1 MTDDLLSKIHDNPV
15 LSEAFSD
22 PALGQVLAQ
31 LQSNPQAVA
40 AAAKDNPKVSQTE
53 PKQMDLLLLTPV
65 RQLIKNILIFFSAAL
80 CIMSIYILLK
90 RHYSVIGSSHA
101 IVTSMLK
108 IISIDS
114 KVCSRVLCS
123 HG

>member
-40 AAAKDNPKVSQTE
+40 AASKDNPKVSHTE
-53 PKQMDLLLLTPV
+53 MLLCTLYRT
-65 RQLIKNILIFFSAAL
+65 QN
-80 CIMSIYILLK
+80 
-90 RHYSVIGSSHA
+90 
-101 IVTSMLK
+101 
-108 IISIDS
+108 IISIAYFLSLHFMKDQI
-114 KVCSRVLCS
+114 V
-123 HG
+123 